1 MGTEGPPV
9 ETRLSPNPADAESP
23 HLLVES
29 VTPLQAP
36 ETVLGPPVHQAELFA
51 QALLDGLEP
60 PTRSQVFDLINLLDF
75 KDGSRKDIAEGS
87 SFLLGGYRHGGDY
100 GVMSNTRCFPYT
112 TKVLIA
118 YLLSV
123 QPSHLFCSIA
133 VHSNLRTAMHRDFNN
148 ADYPNLICPI
158 SEFTGGAIWCE
169 SPHGSVTRVHQDRC
183 LQGELH
189 EVSQGPVLLPVKSSF
204 HCTEPWSG
212 NRQVLVAYAGTD
224 VARLSNADYQFL
236 LDLGFPVAG
245 MRGTDVPPSL
255 LHCPSTPCLP
265 MFLQKVG
272 ARIRQ
277 RPLHELICL
286 EVFCGDASLTAEIRK
301 HGLPRSFGVDH
312 RVASARASV
321 VVLDLSS
328 PSAQAIFLE
337 TLRQPNVACCLLSP
351 PCGTTA
357 AARGCHS
364 GPTVLRT
371 SAEPLGVTGLSGC
384 DLKRVALANCLFS
397 FVAAVLLECHELGV
411 LFSLE
416 HPFRSMLWQIPEIK
430 DALRRL
436 PHAVSDFHHCMF
448 GSQRRKHTKLVH
460 CVPRFS
466 RLQLHCTQDHVH
478 LHQTRLP
485 DGSFASGAEA
495 RRPPLLCKLVALS
508 VSEQLVE
515 LGALPSP
522 RDLSSQMLSP
532 TLAAR
537 AAFNTQPRGKVLKP
551 LVSEFA
557 QVVTLRGPSALL
569 PSGSKLAAAFP
580 VPPQVQAFP
589 HVSGL
594 PAGSKCIRAFPL
606 GVAMGP
612 AASCRVLPTCTSAS
626 APASTKVVPAD
637 VPPVSVLSPSPK
649 VPPTCVSASTKVT
662 PGDASFVPACALL
675 RLQRSFHL
683 LPPLLPFA
691 LLRLQR
697 FFHLLPLHPQQHLPR
712 SCRFS
717 LRYAVHL
724 LGPMPQ
730 PPYLWVL
737 WLVLSLRVWV
747 TLVPFLTPLG
757 LLPVKKEPLVFP
769 GLLSSLYNRRAEP
782 GTHGIYFSVF
792 LLNLKNPL
800 TSN

>member
-60 PTRSQVFDLINLLDF
+60 PTRSQVFNLINLLDF

-112 TKVLIA
+112 IKVLIA

-133 VHSNLRTAMHRDFNN
+133 VHSNLRTAMRRDFNN

-212 NRQVLVAYAGTD
+212 HRQVLVAYAGTD

-245 MRGTDVPPSL
+245 MRGTDDPPSL

-321 VVLDLSS
+321 VTLDLSS
-328 PSAQAIFLE
+328 PSAQAIFLDAPA
-337 TLRQPNVACCLLSP
+337 TQRCLL
-351 PCGTTA
+351 
-357 AARGCHS
+357 
-364 GPTVLRT
+364 
-371 SAEPLGVTGLSGC
+371 
-384 DLKRVALANCLFS
+384 
-397 FVAAVLLECHELGV
+397 
-411 LFSLE
+411 
-416 HPFRSMLWQIPEIK
+416 
-430 DALRRL
+430 
-436 PHAVSDFHHCMF
+436 
-448 GSQRRKHTKLVH
+448 
-460 CVPRFS
+460 
-466 RLQLHCTQDHVH
+466 
-478 LHQTRLP
+478 
-485 DGSFASGAEA
+485 
-495 RRPPLLCKLVALS
+495 
-508 VSEQLVE
+508 
-515 LGALPSP
+515 
-522 RDLSSQMLSP
+522 
-532 TLAAR
+532 
-537 AAFNTQPRGKVLKP
+537 
-551 LVSEFA
+551 
-557 QVVTLRGPSALL
+557 
-569 PSGSKLAAAFP
+569 
-580 VPPQVQAFP
+580 
-589 HVSGL
+589 
-594 PAGSKCIRAFPL
+594 
-606 GVAMGP
+606 
-612 AASCRVLPTCTSAS
+612 
-626 APASTKVVPAD
+626 
-637 VPPVSVLSPSPK
+637 PPVS
-649 VPPTCVSASTKVT
+649 
-662 PGDASFVPACALL
+662 ALWHHC
-675 RLQRSFHL
+675 RS
-683 LPPLLPFA
+683 
-691 LLRLQR
+691 Q
-697 FFHLLPLHPQQHLPR
+697 
-712 SCRFS
+712 
-717 LRYAVHL
+717 
-724 LGPMPQ
+724 G
-730 PPYLWVL
+730 
-737 WLVLSLRVWV
+737 
-747 TLVPFLTPLG
+747 
-757 LLPVKKEPLVFP
+757 
-769 GLLSSLYNRRAEP
+769 
-782 GTHGIYFSVF
+782 
-792 LLNLKNPL
+792 
-800 TSN
+800 

>member
-9 ETRLSPNPADAESP
+9 EPRSSPNPADADSP

-36 ETVLGPPVHQAELFA
+36 ETVLAPPVQQAEFFA
-51 QALLDGLEP
+51 QALLEGLEP
-60 PTRSQVFDLINLLDF
+60 PTRSQVFELINMLDF
-75 KDGSRKDIAEGS
+75 KDGSRKDIAVGS

-133 VHSNLRTAMHRDFNN
+133 VHSNSRTAMHRDFNN

-169 SPHGSVTRVHQDRC
+169 SPDGSVSRVHQDKC
-183 LQGELH
+183 LRGELH
-189 EVSQGPVLLPVKSSF
+189 DVSQGPVLLPVKSSF

-212 NRQVLVAYAGTD
+212 HRQVLVAYAGTD
-224 VARLSNADYQFL
+224 VARLSSADYQFL

-245 MRGTDVPPSL
+245 MRGTDTPPSL
-255 LHCPSTPCLP
+255 LHCPSTPGLP
-265 MFLQKVG
+265 EFLQKVS
-272 ARIRQ
+272 ARISK

-312 RVASARASV
+312 KAVSARASV

-357 AARGCHS
+357 AARGNHG
-364 GPTVLRT
+364 GPSVLRT
-371 SAEPLGVTGLSGC
+371 FAEPLGVKGLNGC
-384 DLKRVALANCLFS
+384 DLKRVDLANCLFS

-416 HPFRSMLWQIPEIK
+416 HPFRSLLWQIPEIK
-430 DALRRL
+430 DALQRL

-478 LHQTRLP
+478 LHQNRLP
-485 DGSFASGAEA
+485 DGSFASGAET

-522 RDLSSQMLSP
+522 RDLLLALPFMPNPVARFSNPLFRNSLRFSLCVAHRLFCLLGLSWLP
-532 TLAAR
+532 PFCCRPKCRPSLACLACLL
-537 AAFNTQPRGKVLKP
+537 A
-551 LVSEFA
+551 
-557 QVVTLRGPSALL
+557 PSAFGLFRLGLPWALLHLLGFFQPVRQHLLQHLLRSCQSMCRLCLHTVHLLRSFQPVRQHLLQHLPRSYQSMCHLCLHTVHLLLLVRLL
-569 PSGSKLAAAFP
+569 PWA
-580 VPPQVQAFP
+580 
-589 HVSGL
+589 
-594 PAGSKCIRAFPL
+594 
-606 GVAMGP
+606 
-612 AASCRVLPTCTSAS
+612 
-626 APASTKVVPAD
+626 
-637 VPPVSVLSPSPK
+637 LS
-649 VPPTCVSASTKVT
+649 
-662 PGDASFVPACALL
+662 

-683 LPPLLPFA
+683 LP
-691 LLRLQR
+691 
-697 FFHLLPLHPQQHLPR
+697 HLLP
-712 SCRFS
+712 
-717 LRYAVHL
+717 
-724 LGPMPQ
+724 
-730 PPYLWVL
+730 
-737 WLVLSLRVWV
+737 
-747 TLVPFLTPLG
+747 
-757 LLPVKKEPLVFP
+757 
-769 GLLSSLYNRRAEP
+769 
-782 GTHGIYFSVF
+782 
-792 LLNLKNPL
+792 
-800 TSN
+800 